1 MFKSAAVKLQRPFNT
16 CYSRWQGYLLP
27 ILKNHNLGLSQN
39 FDWIITLLE
48 YIVKNQIENINDVNF
63 EHILND
69 LCPGQ
74 TRHSLRVT
82 LVNVSYSG
90 QVKNA
95 GQTKSLYRLCEDRL
109 TSISNCGLRKENN
122 SLQKENNKRL
132 KDRLKH
138 AKEII
143 NCYNNI
149 AKKI

>member
-1 MFKSAAVKLQRPFNT
+1 MFKSAAIKLQRPFNT
-16 CYSRWQGYLLP
+16 CYSRWQGYILP

-48 YIVKNQIENINDVNF
+48 YIIKNQIENINDVNF

-82 LVNVSYSG
+82 LVNVSNSG
-90 QVKNA
+90 KVKNA

-109 TSISNCGLRKENN
+109 TSTSKNPHLG
-122 SLQKENNKRL
+122 LQKENNKRL

>member
-1 MFKSAAVKLQRPFNT
+1 MFKSAAIKLQRPFNT

-48 YIVKNQIENINDVNF
+48 YIVKKQIENINDVNF

-82 LVNVSYSG
+82 LVNVSNSG
-90 QVKNA
+90 KVKNA
-95 GQTKSLYRLCEDRL
+95 GQTKSLDRLCEDRL
-109 TSISNCGLRKENN
+109 TSTSNCGL
-122 SLQKENNKRL
+122 QKENTKRL

>member
-16 CYSRWQGYLLP
+16 CYSRWQGYILP

-39 FDWIITLLE
+39 FDWIIMLLE

-109 TSISNCGLRKENN
+109 TSTSKNPHLG
-122 SLQKENNKRL
+122 LQKENNKRL

>member
-16 CYSRWQGYLLP
+16 CYSRWQGYILP

-39 FDWIITLLE
+39 FDWIIMLLE

-109 TSISNCGLRKENN
+109 TSTSKNPHLG
-122 SLQKENNKRL
+122 LQKENNKRL

-138 AKEII
+138 ATEII

>member
-1 MFKSAAVKLQRPFNT
+1 MFKSAAIKLQRPFNT
-16 CYSRWQGYLLP
+16 CYSRWQGYILP
-27 ILKNHNLGLSQN
+27 ILKSHNLGLSQN
-39 FDWIITLLE
+39 FDWIIMLLE

-69 LCPGQ
+69 ICPGQ

-109 TSISNCGLRKENN
+109 TSTSKNPHLG
-122 SLQKENNKRL
+122 LQKENNKRL

>member
-1 MFKSAAVKLQRPFNT
+1 MFKSAAIKLQRPFNT
-16 CYSRWQGYLLP
+16 CYSRWQGYILP

-48 YIVKNQIENINDVNF
+48 YIIKNQIENINDVNF

-82 LVNVSYSG
+82 LVNVSNSG
-90 QVKNA
+90 KVKNA

-109 TSISNCGLRKENN
+109 TSTSNCGL
-122 SLQKENNKRL
+122 QQENNKRS

-138 AKEII
+138 AQEII
-143 NCYNNI
+143 KCYKNI
-149 AKKI
+149 TKKIKCL

>member
-109 TSISNCGLRKENN
+109 TSTSRNPHLG
-122 SLQKENNKRL
+122 LQKENNKRL

-143 NCYNNI
+143 DCYNNI
-149 AKKI
+149 VKKI

>member
-1 MFKSAAVKLQRPFNT
+1 MFKSAALKLQRPFNT

-39 FDWIITLLE
+39 FDWIIMLLE

-109 TSISNCGLRKENN
+109 TSTSKNPHLG
-122 SLQKENNKRL
+122 LQKENNKRL

>member
-1 MFKSAAVKLQRPFNT
+1 MLKSAAVKLQRPFNT
-16 CYSRWQGYLLP
+16 CYSRWQGYILP

-109 TSISNCGLRKENN
+109 TSTSKNPHLG
-122 SLQKENNKRL
+122 LQKENNKRL

>member
-1 MFKSAAVKLQRPFNT
+1 MFKSAAIKLQRPFNT
-16 CYSRWQGYLLP
+16 CYSRWQGYILP

-39 FDWIITLLE
+39 FDWIIMLLE
-48 YIVKNQIENINDVNF
+48 YIVKNQIENINDVDF

-109 TSISNCGLRKENN
+109 TSTSKNPHLG
-122 SLQKENNKRL
+122 LQKENNKRL

>member
-16 CYSRWQGYLLP
+16 CYSRWQGYILP

-39 FDWIITLLE
+39 FDWIIMLLE

-109 TSISNCGLRKENN
+109 TSPPKNCG
-122 SLQKENNKRL
+122 LQKENGKRL